1 MSCACNAQPGGFRQ
15 PAGRCA
21 VCDPENDDACQRRLQ
36 RQAGVSASLFTK
48 TLAAVTVRG
57 PSVAAGKPQYWHQ
70 ASDRPEAHRGG
81 VDVKHG
87 SYERYLAK
95 RTGQLYKTGRT
106 RAPAALRGNKRR
118 PVGLAQLG
126 GAGACT

>member
-1 MSCACNAQPGGFRQ
+1 MKRGT
-15 PAGRCA
+15 AGHCA

-48 TLAAVTVRG
+48 ALAAVTVRG
-57 PSVAAGKPQYWHQ
+57 PSVVAGEPQYWHQ
-70 ASDRPEAHRGG
+70 ASDRAEAHRGG

-87 SYERYLAK
+87 SYTRYLAK
-95 RTGQLYKTGRT
+95 RTAQLHKTGRST
-106 RAPAALRGNKRR
+106 RAPAALRGNKRW